1 MPRLGRRRAS
11 TSGNPP
17 VEGAVLLKQP
27 PLAVETEQVRAVL
40 VAHPKRTVARQCES
54 FGIETASQAVAYRL
68 SGKVI
73 PHLSRTAVT
82 AGGRQAAE
90 KISGSIPKRH
100 RSDRLERIARKPEL
114 SHPRSE
120 LRQCENLALR
130 RRPVHV
136 GSPVG
141 QEPKTGIG
149 RIVTHCRAVPAN
161 KDRCSVR
168 LRTYRFKR
176 YRHPFGQGGGS
187 APAPAPPAQ
196 RSGRNRPEHS
206 LVCNNRFHTF
216 SIWDRP
222 CDLPV

>member
-1 MPRLGRRRAS
+1 MKKEALEVLKNRRSIRKFQSRQISAEELD
-11 TSGNPP
+11 T
-17 VEGAVLLKQP
+17 VLEAGTYAP
-27 PLAVETEQVRAVL
+27 
-40 VAHPKRTVARQCES
+40 
-54 FGIETASQAVAYRL
+54 
-68 SGKVI
+68 
-73 PHLSRTAVT
+73 T

-176 YRHPFGQGGGS
+176 YRHPFGQGGS
-187 APAPAPPAQ
+187 SAPAPPAQ

-216 SIWDRP
+216 SIWDKP